1 MRSIRLEV
9 DYSEVVSFLTGN
21 VEDPKDLEILIGK
34 VNEQFDS
41 WKGLLIDKIQQ
52 MRLDEIKGKIE
63 KQRQDELTK
72 IRRGVC
78 NLELCYA
85 DGGRHKCGR
94 STSGHLI
101 LDPKKGFR
109 CYVWGRKSLCERV
122 TPKGRL
128 SINRTRSAVLDRFKL
143 TFFKKE
149 LGEEIEKVRETYR
162 DTEERA
168 KVASLSFTSETV

>member
-9 DYSEVVSFLTGN
+9 DYSEVVSLPTGN
-21 VEDPKDLEILIGK
+21 VEDLKDLEILIGK

-41 WKGLLIDKIQQ
+41 WKDLLINKIQQ
-52 MRLDEIKGKIE
+52 IRLDEIKGKIE
-63 KQRQDELTK
+63 KQRGEELVK

-85 DGGRHKCGR
+85 DGTRHKCSRG
-94 STSGHLI
+94 SGHLI
-101 LDPKKGFR
+101 LDSKKGFR
-109 CYVWGRKSLCERV
+109 CYVWGRKGLCERV

-149 LGEEIEKVRETYR
+149 LNEEIEKVKETYR

-168 KVASLSFTSETV
+168 KVASLSFTPETV

>member
-9 DYSEVVSFLTGN
+9 DYNEVVSLPIGH
-21 VEDPKDLEILIGK
+21 VEDPQDLDALVEK

-41 WKGLLIDKIQQ
+41 WKGLLIDKIKQ
-52 MRLDEIKGKIE
+52 MRLDEIKKKIE
-63 KQRQDELTK
+63 DKRQEDLTK

-85 DGGRHKCGR
+85 DGTRHKCSKG
-94 STSGHLI
+94 SGHLI

-109 CYVWGRKSLCERV
+109 CYVWGRKGLCERV

-128 SINRTRSAVLDRFKL
+128 SVNRTRGAVLDRFKL

-149 LGEEIEKVRETYR
+149 LGDEIEKVKETYR

-168 KVASLSFTSETV
+168 NAISNGVK

>member
-9 DYSEVVSFLTGN
+9 DYNEVISLPIGN
-21 VEDPKDLEILIGK
+21 VEDPKDLETLIDK

-41 WKGLLIDKIQQ
+41 WKGLLVDKIKQ
-52 MRLDEIKGKIE
+52 MRLDEIRGSIE
-63 KQRQDELTK
+63 KQRQEDLTK
-72 IRRGVC
+72 IRKGVC

-85 DGGRHKCGR
+85 DGGRHKCSR
-94 STSGHLI
+94 SNGHLI
-101 LDPKKGFR
+101 IDPKKGFR
-109 CYVWGRKSLCERV
+109 CYIWGRKSLCERV

-149 LGEEIEKVRETYR
+149 LGDEIEKVRETYKE
-162 DTEERA
+162 TETMTNA
-168 KVASLSFTSETV
+168 VSNGVK